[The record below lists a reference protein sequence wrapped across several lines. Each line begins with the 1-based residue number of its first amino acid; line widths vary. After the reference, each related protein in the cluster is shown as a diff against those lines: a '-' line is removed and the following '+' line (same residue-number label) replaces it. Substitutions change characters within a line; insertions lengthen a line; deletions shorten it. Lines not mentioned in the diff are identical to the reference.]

1 MFGRGSGKRTP
12 RIMPQK
18 GKKARILVVDDELAI
33 CQLLC
38 ERLTLEGYECA
49 TSAHTEAARLRLAE
63 EQFDLIISDLR
74 MPGIS
79 GLDLLKE
86 VRTKYPHLAFV
97 MCTGEDDVRVGI
109 ESMKQGASDYLV
121 KPLQL
126 DGVVA
131 SVERAL
137 EKQRLQIELQ
147 RHRDRLEEM
156 VEQRTRQL
164 QVAIRRI
171 EQTYD
176 ETLAALGAAL
186 ELRDIETQGHSR
198 RVTHYCLEI
207 ARGLHCPVE
216 ELRVIARGSFL
227 HDIGKIGIPDAILLK
242 PDRLSEEET
251 FLMQTHARIGYEL
264 VCRIAFLTPAAQII
278 LTHQERYDGTGY
290 PQGLRGEEIP
300 LGSRIFAVADT
311 LDAMTSDRPYR
322 TSLPFSA
329 ASEEIVGQAGRQF
342 DPDVVRVFQSIPE
355 EVWRKIRREA
365 TERPQSGIAALA
377 GIISGLE
384 APGGLSLAATSAF
397 RQN

>member
-1 MFGRGSGKRTP
+1 MS
-12 RIMPQK
+12 QK
-18 GKKARILVVDDELAI
+18 ARKARILVVDDELAI

-38 ERLTLEGYECA
+38 ERLTLEGHECV
-49 TSAHTEAARLRLAE
+49 TCGHTEGARSRLAE
-63 EQFDLIISDLR
+63 EPFDLVICDLR
-74 MPGIS
+74 MPGLS
-79 GLDLLKE
+79 GLGLLKE
-86 VRTKYPHLAFV
+86 VQTKYPHLAFII
-97 MCTGEDDVRVGI
+97 CTGEDDVRVGI

-126 DGVVA
+126 DGMVV

-137 EKQRLQIELQ
+137 DKQRLQIELQ

-156 VEQRTRQL
+156 VDQRTRQL

-207 ARGLHCPVE
+207 ARGLHCAAE

-251 FLMQTHARIGYEL
+251 VLMQTHARIGYEL

-300 LGSRIFAVADT
+300 LGARIFAVADT

-322 TSLPFSA
+322 ASLPFSA
-329 ASEEIVGQAGRQF
+329 AHEEIVREAGRQF
-342 DPDVVRVFQSIPE
+342 DPEIVRVFQSIPE

-365 TERPQSGIAALA
+365 TERPQFGVTTLA

-384 APGGLSLAATSAF
+384 APGALSLAATSAL
-397 RQN
+397 RQS